1 MAIQITQLHQADI
14 FGYIADFLETARLL
28 SSLEMG
34 DQLAFDL
41 IDFAQQAARDAA
53 NLPWD
58 EKQNAPVV
66 TATSAPL
73 N

>member
-1 MAIQITQLHQADI
+1 MAIHITQLHQADI

-28 SSLEMG
+28 GSLEKG
-34 DQLAFDL
+34 EQLAFDL

-58 EKQNAPVV
+58 E
-66 TATSAPL
+66 
-73 N
+73 